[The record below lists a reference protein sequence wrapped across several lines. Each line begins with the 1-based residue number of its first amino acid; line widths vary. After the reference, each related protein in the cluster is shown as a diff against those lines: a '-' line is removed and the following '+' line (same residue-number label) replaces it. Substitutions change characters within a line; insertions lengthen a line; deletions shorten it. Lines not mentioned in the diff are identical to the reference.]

1 MTDRAQEDRAST
13 DRGVWTIPNLIS
25 VVRLACIPVFCWL
38 LFDDEQTAAFVVL
51 GVLGATDWVDGWIA
65 RRFDQGSDIGKVLDP
80 TADRLLLIVA
90 SLALL
95 IDGVVPLWVGI
106 AVLAREALVGIAT
119 LALAAAGA
127 ARIDVQW
134 AGKAGTFAIMFALP
148 GFLLVEIT
156 SGTTSEVIEVLT
168 WIVTITGLILSYYAA
183 ARYIPLARAALRDG
197 RATPAV
203 EGARP
208 RKP

>member
-1 MTDRAQEDRAST
+1 MTDRAQADRSAT

-25 VVRLACIPVFCWL
+25 VVRLACIPVFCLL
-38 LFDDEQTAAFVVL
+38 LFDDELTAAFVVL

-65 RRFDQGSDIGKVLDP
+65 RRFDQGSEIGKVLDP

-95 IDGVVPLWVGI
+95 IDGVVPLWVGV

-134 AGKAGTFAIMFALP
+134 VGKAGTFAIMFALP

-168 WIVTITGLILSYYAA
+168 WMVTIAGLVLSYYAA

-197 RATPAV
+197 RAA
-203 EGARP
+203 GASQTTGAAA
-208 RKP
+208 